1 MQIYIHLVYQITQFW
16 IPLPELTSYANS
28 VILVLLFSTLLKIE
42 MGKPL
47 IYYHVLI
54 ILLLSLFPETSGLLA
69 AMIKVNY
76 K

>member
-1 MQIYIHLVYQITQFW
+1 MQIYIYLVYQITQFW

-28 VILVLLFSTLLKIE
+28 VILVLLFSTLLKTE

>member
-47 IYYHVLI
+47 IYYHALV
-54 ILLLSLFPETSGLLA
+54 ILLLSLFPETGGLLA

>member
-47 IYYHVLI
+47 IYYHALV

>member
-1 MQIYIHLVYQITQFW
+1 MQIYIHLVYQITQFR

-28 VILVLLFSTLLKIE
+28 VILVLLFSTLLKTE